1 MRPGLLALSIL
12 LTCSGAFAKE
22 YGNYDP
28 KRMLGTAETSAGK
41 KHSLDAIYLDQMLN
55 DLASHAKNYPARF
68 DTPQDRQRA
77 VQDVKVLSGML
88 DILINGPNPNP
99 ELLLRAGFLNSMGHN
114 LDIAGSADK
123 ANAIFQRLLTAMPSH
138 PRGNYMYGTFLA
150 GAGKPKE
157 SLPYLDKA
165 LEAGV
170 AEAAYASGMSY
181 LALGDKAK
189 ALDSLADYKRHN
201 PGDGNVDKLMDAI
214 RSGKLEFKQ
223 RSN

>member
-1 MRPGLLALSIL
+1 MKSIYMVIIL

-28 KRMLGTAETSAGK
+28 KRMLVTAETAAGK
-41 KHSLDAIYLDQMLN
+41 KHSLDVAYLDQMLN
-55 DLASHAKNYPARF
+55 DLASHARNYPARF

-77 VQDVKVLSGML
+77 VKDVQMLSGML
-88 DILINGPNPNP
+88 DSLINGPNPNP
-99 ELLLRAGFLNSMGHN
+99 ELLVRAGFLNSMGHN

-123 ANAIFQRLLTAMPSH
+123 ANAIFQRLLAVALAH

-150 GAGKPKE
+150 GTGKPKE
-157 SLPYLDKA
+157 ALPYLDNA
-165 LEAGV
+165 LRAGV
-170 AEAAYASGMSY
+170 AEAAYAMGMSY

-201 PGDGNVDKLMDAI
+201 PGDSKVDSLMDAI
-214 RSGKLEFKQ
+214 RSGKLELKQ
-223 RSN
+223 TSH